1 MSAASRGAAS
11 RSGSV
16 RAAVRGWVAAHER
29 LIPQREA
36 QRGADRA
43 PEPLGLAVRR
53 NDGCTYTTRVVE

>member
-1 MSAASRGAAS
+1 M
-11 RSGSV
+11 
-16 RAAVRGWVAAHER
+16 RAAERGWVAAHER